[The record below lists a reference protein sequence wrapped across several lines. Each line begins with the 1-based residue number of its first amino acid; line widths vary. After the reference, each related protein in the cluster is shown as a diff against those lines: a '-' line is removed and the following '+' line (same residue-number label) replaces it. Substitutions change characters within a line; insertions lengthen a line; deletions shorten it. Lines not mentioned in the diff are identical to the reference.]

1 MALFK
6 NLEQEIDDYLTK
18 KVDLADGV
26 KFSQNALIK
35 RIVLFQNHIFPAGNI
50 DSQNNYLYWSDIITS
65 RVNSEVKNIDFDSNA
80 VSIYSEATLADR
92 LAVILSNLYLK
103 QWLGNNRIGGKIN
116 DSIEEFS
123 SWGNVVWKKIK
134 GGYEKCDIKN
144 FYALNQTAETLD
156 DSDVIER
163 HILTQLDLRSKKGVW
178 DNVDEV
184 IKDCGNRYFSATEKS
199 ANIDSKNKFYEIY
212 ERNGEISEK
221 DLNEAKGKQGG
232 KEDKYLMAKIIVAG
246 LKKSENGKKYIL
258 FADEI
263 KDKPYKEAHRGKYE
277 GRWFRKGL
285 TEILFD
291 PQNRANEIGNQLA
304 RGLEWASK
312 TFFRYSDTLII
323 QNALT
328 DMRSG
333 DMVKSKDLS
342 QVEVQ
347 MQGFDQLIADWNRNI
362 QLANELANSYEV
374 VQGITPASG
383 TPLGTSEML
392 NANAGKLFNFLRE
405 KLAISLEEVFDDW
418 IIPDMM
424 KDLKTKK
431 VLELTGSE
439 TLLKEYNKML
449 VNAWYLNNLLSF
461 PPHSSQQAEQ
471 IKQLKLEELKGKKQT
486 LNLENEFWDDFKPR
500 ARVVISGEGLNLTKD
515 LENLATFI
523 QLETNDERRTA
534 LIEMALI
541 KSGVDISSLPK
552 SLPQPIQPITQ
563 PRQQLQPQPS

>member
-116 DSIEEFS
+116 DNIEEFS